1 MSTSY
6 QTLVAGLSE
15 LGLTAMHDGVD
26 AVIDAVNSG
35 SMSFTEGL
43 DRLVS
48 MELKKSRT
56 RRMESIT
63 AAAHFPSKKTFEQF
77 DFSFQPDLRKDEILD
92 LQELRFMEDGSNV
105 LFIGLPGV
113 GKTHLAIATGMA
125 AAQKGRTVYFIS
137 CHELLENLRK
147 AKAENRLEYR
157 MRHYA
162 CYSLLVIDEVGYLP
176 IDGEEANLLFQ
187 LVARRYEKK
196 STIVTTN
203 ISLGKWGDMFGD
215 AMVANAILDRLL
227 HHSKVFTIKGRSYRT
242 KEYSEKVA
250 DAKQ

>member
-6 QTLVAGLSE
+6 QTLVAGLAE
-15 LGLTAMHDGVD
+15 LGLTAMHDGAD

-48 MELKKSRT
+48 MELRKSRT

-105 LFIGLPGV
+105 HRSSGSRKDTSRHSHRHGCRAERQDGVFHRLP
-113 GKTHLAIATGMA
+113 
-125 AAQKGRTVYFIS
+125 
-137 CHELLENLRK
+137 
-147 AKAENRLEYR
+147 
-157 MRHYA
+157 
-162 CYSLLVIDEVGYLP
+162 
-176 IDGEEANLLFQ
+176 
-187 LVARRYEKK
+187 
-196 STIVTTN
+196 
-203 ISLGKWGDMFGD
+203 
-215 AMVANAILDRLL
+215 
-227 HHSKVFTIKGRSYRT
+227 
-242 KEYSEKVA
+242 
-250 DAKQ
+250 